1 MCVSV
6 NRYYS
11 SIDIIKVDD
20 LDREYQNL
28 IILNDFVNEKYQD
41 LIIDLFIR
49 WRKKNA
55 SIIYLTLNY
64 FSTPKDIRLQCNYL
78 VFFNILNHRKVLE
91 IQRVLIDREST

>member
-1 MCVSV
+1 
-6 NRYYS
+6 
-11 SIDIIKVDD
+11 
-20 LDREYQNL
+20 
-28 IILNDFVNEKYQD
+28 LNDFVNEKYQD

>member
-49 WRKKNA
+49 
-55 SIIYLTLNY
+55 
-64 FSTPKDIRLQCNYL
+64 
-78 VFFNILNHRKVLE
+78 
-91 IQRVLIDREST
+91 